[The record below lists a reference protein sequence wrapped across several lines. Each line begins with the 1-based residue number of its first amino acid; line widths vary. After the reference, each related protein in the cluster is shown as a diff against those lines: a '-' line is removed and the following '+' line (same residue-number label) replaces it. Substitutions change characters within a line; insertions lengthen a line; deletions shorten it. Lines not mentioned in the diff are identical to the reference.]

1 MSDKIELMMLCGVL
15 QSNFSCLS
23 QSESRTQ
30 ACHVRM
36 GYLGWDTAVFAFGKG
51 AFKAIQ
57 QTQHVICIWDGFVQ
71 MSEIPDRTLHEL
83 YYSIHV
89 SERAGMDN

>member
-30 ACHVRM
+30 PCHVR
-36 GYLGWDTAVFAFGKG
+36 
-51 AFKAIQ
+51 
-57 QTQHVICIWDGFVQ
+57 IWN
-71 MSEIPDRTLHEL
+71 
-83 YYSIHV
+83 
-89 SERAGMDN
+89 MDNFFKNIHESYSLDNSMPSYGW

>member
-30 ACHVRM
+30 SCHVRINS
-36 GYLGWDTAVFAFGKG
+36 LVTNID
-51 AFKAIQ
+51 
-57 QTQHVICIWDGFVQ
+57 
-71 MSEIPDRTLHEL
+71 
-83 YYSIHV
+83 SIRMRKHYTHTGSRV
-89 SERAGMDN
+89 